1 MIKEKKDN
9 AKKMAKKISGIV
21 VSDKM
26 INTVVVK
33 IESYK
38 KHPKYE
44 KFIKKTKKIYV
55 HDEENTAKVGD
66 KVFVEEVKP
75 ISKTKKFSLVK

>member
-1 MIKEKKDN
+1 MSDKNKN
-9 AKKMAKKISGIV
+9 NSKILSGVV

-26 INTVVVK
+26 TDTVVVK

-44 KFIKKTKKIYV
+44 KYIKKTKKISA
-55 HDEENTAKVGD
+55 HDPGNTKKIGD
-66 KVFVEEVKP
+66 KVEIRGVKP
-75 ISKTKKFSLVK
+75 ISKTKKFEIV